1 MQISDCFE
9 INVPNPEVKLA
20 RNTELAFIKYTGVIA
35 FTVLLVRWMSPSQSF
50 QISNASLT
58 RNKFATIEF
67 LH

>member
-50 QISNASLT
+50 QLVPGTAAV
-58 RNKFATIEF
+58 RRRR
-67 LH
+67 HR